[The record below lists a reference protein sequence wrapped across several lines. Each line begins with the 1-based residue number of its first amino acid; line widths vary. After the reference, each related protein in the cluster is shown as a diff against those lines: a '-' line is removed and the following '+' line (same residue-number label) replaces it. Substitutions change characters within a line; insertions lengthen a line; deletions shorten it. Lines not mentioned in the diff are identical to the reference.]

1 MRSDLNERTD
11 GKGCSGRSD
20 MAQAGIPDGAR
31 INDALAAIESARDE
45 SSVVRQ
51 PSTNPPVI
59 DRGVP

>member
-31 INDALAAIESARDE
+31 INDALAAIDKALAMKAVS
-45 SSVVRQ
+45 
-51 PSTNPPVI
+51 
-59 DRGVP
+59 